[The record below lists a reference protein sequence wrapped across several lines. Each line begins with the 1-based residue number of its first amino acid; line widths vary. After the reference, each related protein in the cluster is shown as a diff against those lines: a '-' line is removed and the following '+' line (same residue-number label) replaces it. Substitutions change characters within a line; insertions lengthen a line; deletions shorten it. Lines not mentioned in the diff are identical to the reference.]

1 MDKIDL
7 EEKFCTDRESY
18 LKFPEKFNKIY
29 ITENKEYLRV
39 YIGGSVVYYR
49 NEKNEWQKSRTTGS

>member
-1 MDKIDL
+1 MDKIKL

-29 ITENKEYLRV
+29 ITENKEYLCV
-39 YIGGSVVYYR
+39 HIGGSIVYYR
-49 NEKNEWQKSRTTGS
+49 DEKNE